1 MSGRYD
7 AFNKGNKNYKKKID
21 RNKNVRVK
29 EAINKY
35 ELLEPIK
42 LQLLGEDRYSPYENI
57 NKRMRYAD
65 DTHKKPRCDSCGSLV
80 DERTSPSDEIFKARK
95 DHMESRQPSPENM
108 EVSEFFSK
116 QCEREKDT
124 LGKKVSVKL
133 VHIHDGKEF
142 KPIEILPEREMVEI
156 TFTDKIV
163 DVKDIIKLSKKY
175 AVDKTKD
182 YSIDLHKLNNIV
194 PHLEELDSMIGINDI
209 KSNIVSQLMYFLQG
223 FPYTHM
229 LHTVI
234 EGPPGVGKTCLG
246 KILGN
251 IYLDMKC
258 INACKVIVDVEED
271 SSMNMKKM
279 LSSLLSIK
287 EELPIS
293 KFKIVKRSDLIGQH
307 VGSTAIRTQKIINES
322 FGGVLFIDEAYSL
335 AADDAFSKECINTL
349 NQNLS
354 EHGDKFICI
363 LAGYP
368 NGLNSLFEMNSGL
381 NRRFP
386 FRYKINKYDPKE
398 LYNILKNKMDKD
410 KLKIHESLDLESFIK
425 ENYESFPNFGGD
437 IETLLFHIKIMHS
450 KRVFGKLMIYRNI
463 IIKEDVDNA
472 MVIYKSNTKEE
483 ERYKSM
489 YQ

>member
-1 MSGRYD
+1 MSGRYE
-7 AFNKGNKNYKKKID
+7 AFNKGKKNYKKKID
-21 RNKNVRVK
+21 KNKNIRVNDIISK
-29 EAINKY
+29 F
-35 ELLEPIK
+35 K
-42 LQLLGEDRYSPYENI
+42 LSETIDQPLFEEDRFSPHE
-57 NKRMRYAD
+57 NKRMRY
-65 DTHKKPRCDSCGSLV
+65 THEVEKKPRCDSCGSMI
-80 DERTSPSDEIFKARK
+80 DERISPSEEILKARK
-95 DHMESRQPSPENM
+95 EYIESRMPSPED
-108 EVSEFFSK
+108 EEISEYFSK
-116 QCEREKDT
+116 QCTREKEVLD
-124 LGKKVSVKL
+124 KKIDIKL
-133 VHIHDGKEF
+133 VNVADGKEF
-142 KPIEILPEREMVEI
+142 KPVELPPKELVEI
-156 TFTDKIV
+156 TFTDEIIN
-163 DVKDIIKLSKKY
+163 VKDIIRLSKMY
-175 AVDKTKD
+175 PADKTKE

-194 PHLEELDSMIGINDI
+194 PHLEELDSMIGMNDI

-258 INACKVIVDVEED
+258 INNCKVSVDLDED

-279 LSSLLSIK
+279 LSTLLTMRD
-287 EELPIS
+287 EELPKS

-307 VGSTAIRTQKIINES
+307 VGSTAIRTQKIINDS

-335 AADDAFSKECINTL
+335 AGDDAFSKECINTL

-354 EHGDKFICI
+354 ENGDKFICI

-410 KLKIHESLDLESFIK
+410 NLKIDALCDLEKFIK

-450 KRVFGKLMIYRNI
+450 KRVFGKLMKYRSI
-463 IIKEDVDNA
+463 ITKEDIDNA
-472 MVIYKSNTKEE
+472 MVVYKTNTKEE
-483 ERYKSM
+483 EKYKSM